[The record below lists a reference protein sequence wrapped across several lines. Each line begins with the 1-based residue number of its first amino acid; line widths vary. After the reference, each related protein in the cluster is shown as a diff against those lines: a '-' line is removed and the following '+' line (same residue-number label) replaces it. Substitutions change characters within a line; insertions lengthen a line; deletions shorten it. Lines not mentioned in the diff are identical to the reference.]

1 MKILLTGASGFLG
14 GHLAARLRADGH
26 AVHGLLRDGAA
37 APEGELAGRCEW
49 VPQHA
54 YLADPQRAL
63 PGLDAILFLAG
74 CYGRNQETLEQISAA
89 NLNFPLALLQR
100 AVQQGVRCFINTDTA
115 LPRDFNPYSLSKAQF
130 ADWGRMCS
138 TQSGVQFA
146 NLRLDHLYGPGD
158 DPRKFT
164 DFVINSCVAK
174 VPRLALTAGEQQR
187 DFIYIEDAVAAIA
200 TTLAALAD
208 GRLQGYSEIAVGS
221 GTATSIKEFVT
232 LVKRLSG
239 ADTELCFGAV
249 PYRPREVM
257 LSVADTA
264 ALQALGWRCGT
275 ALEQGLLNTIRSKT
289 S

>member
-26 AVHGLLRDGAA
+26 EVFGLLRDGSP
-37 APEGELAGRCEW
+37 APAGALAERCGW
-49 VPQHA
+49 VAQA
-54 YLADPQRAL
+54 DFLADPGRAL
-63 PGLDAILFLAG
+63 PGLDAVLFLAG

-89 NLNFPLALLQR
+89 NLGFPLALLQR
-100 AVQQGVRCFINTDTA
+100 AVQHGVRWFINTDTA

-158 DPRKFT
+158 DPKKFT
-164 DFVINSCVAK
+164 DFIINSCVAN
-174 VPRLALTAGEQQR
+174 VPNLALTAGEQQR
-187 DFIYIEDAVAAIA
+187 DFIYIDDAVDALCA
-200 TTLAALAD
+200 TLAALAD
-208 GRLQGYSEIAVGS
+208 GRLPGYSEIAVGS
-221 GTATSIKEFVT
+221 GTATRIKDFVG

-264 ALQALGWRCGT
+264 ALRALGWRCRT
-275 ALEQGLLNTIRSKT
+275 PLEQGLLTTIRSKT